1 MSVGSTRRTLFL
13 GGGQSSPSTRIW
25 AFSLETRS
33 PLSGANSTGM
43 TAPRLLLEGLLIVAV
58 IASDLWL
65 LRQIKSSAGPDML
78 DERAYV

>member
-1 MSVGSTRRTLFL
+1 
-13 GGGQSSPSTRIW
+13 
-25 AFSLETRS
+25 
-33 PLSGANSTGM
+33 M

-58 IASDLWL
+58 IASDLWW